1 MRIRSIKSCA
11 FVWIVAY
18 ALLGGSLA
26 VAESSQTSS
35 VVNFE
40 VLSVDGNRVVIRDQN
55 GTREITVPDNF
66 KFTVDG
72 KSMSVN
78 QLAAGMKGTATVTTT
93 TTVRP
98 VYVTEIRKGT
108 VLRQSAQTLIVR
120 GQDGTRR
127 FTQDDADA
135 AGMEIFM
142 DGKPVKVWQLRAGDE
157 FTALIVS
164 SAAPEVL
171 TEKEVAATLAAP
183 EPEPVAMAAPQ
194 ETPAPAPAP
203 EPTPAPAPVQE
214 AAAPVASAPVAAA
227 PMPAAPKED
236 SRWLLWVLIAVV
248 IAVVA
253 FVLMRRGGNKA

>member
-1 MRIRSIKSCA
+1 MRIRSVKSCA

-18 ALLGGSLA
+18 ALLGAGVA
-26 VAESSQTSS
+26 AAESSQTAS

-55 GTREITVPDNF
+55 GTREITVPADF

-78 QLAAGMKGTATVTTT
+78 ELAAGMKGTATVTTT

-135 AGMEIFM
+135 AGMQIFM
-142 DGKPVKVWQLRAGDE
+142 NGKPVKVWQLRAGDE

-164 SAAPEVL
+164 AAAPEVL
-171 TEKEVAATLAAP
+171 TEKEVEATLAMP
-183 EPEPVAMAAPQ
+183 EPEPVAMAAPEEQ
-194 ETPAPAPAP
+194 PAPAP
-203 EPTPAPAPVQE
+203 EPAPAPVQE
-214 AAAPVASAPVAAA
+214 AAAPAMPATVTAA
-227 PMPAAPKED
+227 PAPAPAKE
-236 SRWLLWVLIAVV
+236 SSNGLLWILLVVV
-248 IAVVA
+248 IAVAA
-253 FVLMRRGGNKA
+253 FVLMRRRNKT

>member
-1 MRIRSIKSCA
+1 MRIRSIKSFA
-11 FVWIVAY
+11 FVWVVAY

-72 KSMSVN
+72 KSISVN
-78 QLAAGMKGTATVTTT
+78 ELAAGMKGTATVTTT

-183 EPEPVAMAAPQ
+183 EPEPVAMAAPE

-203 EPTPAPAPVQE
+203 EPTPAPVQE
-214 AAAPVASAPVAAA
+214 AAAPVAAAPVAAA
-227 PMPAAPKED
+227 PVPAAPKED

>member
-183 EPEPVAMAAPQ
+183 EPEPVAMAAPRGNARTGTCAGTDSHAGPGAGGCGPCCVGSSCGSSDAGGAQ
-194 ETPAPAPAP
+194 GRFAL
-203 EPTPAPAPVQE
+203 
-214 AAAPVASAPVAAA
+214 VALGA
-227 PMPAAPKED
+227 D
-236 SRWLLWVLIAVV
+236 SGRHRGRGVRAD
-248 IAVVA
+248 AQ
-253 FVLMRRGGNKA
+253 RRQ